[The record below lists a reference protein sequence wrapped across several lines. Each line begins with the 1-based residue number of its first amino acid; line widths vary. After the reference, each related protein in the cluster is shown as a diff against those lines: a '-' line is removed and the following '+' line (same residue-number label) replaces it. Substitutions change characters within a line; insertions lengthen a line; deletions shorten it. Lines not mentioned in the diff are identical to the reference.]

1 MSGHSK
7 WHTIAKKKGAADS
20 ARASQFTKVS
30 KLITVAA
37 RDGGGDPAF
46 NFQLRVA
53 VDQAKMVNMPKEN
66 IDRAIKRGTGE
77 DGAGTIVEIMY
88 EGFAP
93 GGSALLIKS
102 LTDNRNRSI
111 TEIRTAITKNGGVM
125 GNSGSVMWMFDKK
138 GVVTIADA
146 TIVKDRDTFELAVI
160 DVGADDITEED
171 GVLQVISAPELLKKV
186 VDAIEPLGIKIDG
199 AELEYRAKELVA
211 IENKETQDQF
221 DKLMEILD
229 ELEDVDTV
237 YTNVK

>member
-7 WHTIAKKKGAADS
+7 FHTIAKKKGATDS
-20 ARASQFTKVS
+20 MRAVQFGKLG

-53 VDQAKMVNMPKEN
+53 IDQAKEGNMPKEN

-146 TIVKDRDTFELAVI
+146 SAVKDRDAFELAVI
-160 DVGADDITEED
+160 EAGAEDITEED
-171 GVLQVISAPELLKKV
+171 GVLQVLSAPELLKKV
-186 VDAIEPLGIKIDG
+186 VDAVEVLGIKVDG

-211 IENKETQDQF
+211 IESADVRAQF
-221 DKLMEILD
+221 EKLMEILD
-229 ELEDVDTV
+229 ELEDVDVV